1 MIAYTSRPF
10 NKYILNT
17 ERKVFNY
24 LWLFCVEFTFKKEY
38 ISSSWQTL
46 HNIKIILQN
55 MPWNV
60 LKCSCGDI
68 GYQHFP
74 RGAYPRPPRIMVS
87 IHWYITSY
95 AHMFCGEDVY
105 YKLWNMLLN
114 PFSLQ
119 NNTQLIKQVMVFSSQ
134 IDKPLCSK
142 ICYLLKVVIY
152 IKF

>member
-1 MIAYTSRPF
+1 
-10 NKYILNT
+10 
-17 ERKVFNY
+17 
-24 LWLFCVEFTFKKEY
+24 
-38 ISSSWQTL
+38 
-46 HNIKIILQN
+46 
-55 MPWNV
+55 
-60 LKCSCGDI
+60 
-68 GYQHFP
+68 
-74 RGAYPRPPRIMVS
+74 
-87 IHWYITSY
+87 
-95 AHMFCGEDVY
+95 MFCGEDVY